1 MAKFQ
6 RPASPAPR
14 DPLGKVYPCLL
25 PVLLFLAVTAI
36 SRQFAVGFAV
46 VCFLLVLGRT
56 PLGRL
61 RRRVS
66 LLTAAVVLYSLVY
79 LASGLWCSFGSY
91 AARESIKML
100 IALAVFGLVLARTG
114 KDKLSGLLWALN
126 GVLAVVSFLCI
137 DASGWLLP
145 TQGFSALMKLF
156 HSNYPLSTIG
166 YESGVRITGIFSNAN
181 VSAGLIAFGL
191 LVSLYLY
198 KTAQCEKGRA
208 AAAAALGVEALAF
221 FLSFSMGAMAAF
233 GVTCLVYVLCAGKGH
248 RLPLFLLMLECVVV
262 TVACAFAAYPFLG
275 TGSILPD
282 LLAFVCGGGIWAL
295 DRFAGRRAAA
305 TLENRSKAVAIAGG
319 ALAAL
324 AVVYVV
330 LAMQLTG
337 GTTLTEGAPLSRAIY
352 PDAGTYTVIVDG
364 ADAQVQ
370 IYTQNDV
377 QLMMHTNTV
386 LYEGSL
392 SQASFTVPEDSRVV
406 WFVLSGDG
414 ALNAVTLSDGTK
426 LPLGYKLLPGFAAN
440 RLQGLRAN
448 QNFIQRLV
456 FFRDGIQL
464 WKQSPLIGWGVGGV
478 EGQLTS
484 VQSFYYESKYIH
496 NQLIQIL
503 DEAGILGLGSFLLL
517 LGSAIWTLLRRRRE
531 EDPLVPMLAACLTMM
546 ICHSMTEVVW
556 SAQMYQVVVY
566 VLFAVLIIR
575 FAPAAEGKRSLTV
588 GAGLAAALGIIV
600 LVFTGFQASSLL
612 AARSFQALEDEDLS
626 VSQFVARLQKL
637 DRMEVYDDSTYQIN
651 AMANALQMDSVTGR
665 GIAAGYAKKL
675 EATGEF
681 DNCYHAAAYYYLPLR
696 DFAGFFRVSQTGLA
710 QEASN
715 PAAWNSIT
723 NLYAQAAGQ
732 LEPEELEDFLPGVAD
747 FAGQLA
753 DFNSSGR
760 LEEIVLEDEN
770 QVFLDAAVSLAESGA
785 DGETAYGILQ
795 ALLGE

>member
-6 RPASPAPR
+6 RPAAPAPR

-46 VCFLLVLGRT
+46 VCILLALGRT
-56 PLGRL
+56 PLGQL

-79 LASGLWCSFGSY
+79 LASGLWCHFGEY
-91 AARESIKML
+91 AARESIKIL
-100 IALAVFGLVLARTG
+100 IALAVFGLVLARTRE
-114 KDKLSGLLWALN
+114 DKLSSLLWTLN
-126 GVLAVVSFLCI
+126 GMLAVVSFLCI

-145 TQGFSALMKLF
+145 TRGFSALMKLF
-156 HSNYPLSTIG
+156 HSSYPLDTIG

-181 VSAGLIAFGL
+181 VSAGLIAFA
-191 LVSLYLY
+191 LVISLYLY

-208 AAAAALGVEALAF
+208 AAAVALGVEALAF

-233 GVTCLVYVLCAGKGH
+233 GITCLVYVLCSGKGH
-248 RLPLFLLMLECVVV
+248 RLPLFLLMLECIVV
-262 TVACAFAAYPFLG
+262 TVVCAFAAYPFLG

-282 LLAFVCGGGIWAL
+282 LLAFVCGGAIWVL
-295 DRFAGRRAAA
+295 DRFVGRKAAA
-305 TLENRSKAVAIAGG
+305 ALEGRGKVVAVAGG
-319 ALAAL
+319 VLAAL

-330 LAMQLTG
+330 LAMNVTG
-337 GTTLTEGAPLSRAIY
+337 GTTLAEGSSLSRAIY
-352 PDAGTYTVIVDG
+352 PGAGEYTVTVDG
-364 ADAQVQ
+364 VDAQVQ

-406 WFVLSGDG
+406 WFALSGNG
-414 ALNAVTLSDGTK
+414 TLNAVTLSDGTK

-440 RLQGLRAN
+440 RLQGLKAN

-464 WKQSPLIGWGVGGV
+464 WKQSPIIGWGVGGV

-496 NQLIQIL
+496 NQLIQIM
-503 DEAGILGLGSFLLL
+503 DEAGILGLGCFLFL
-517 LGSAIWTLLRRRRE
+517 LGSAIWTLVRRRKE
-531 EDPLVPMLAACLTMM
+531 EDPILAMLAACLTMM

-566 VLFAVLIIR
+566 AVFAVIIIR
-575 FAPAAEGKRSLTV
+575 CAPAAEGRR
-588 GAGLAAALGIIV
+588 AAAPGIV
-600 LVFTGFQASSLL
+600 LTATLWAVVVVFAAFQASSLL
-612 AARSFQALEDEDLS
+612 AARSFMAMEEEDLS

-651 AMANALQMDSVTGR
+651 AMANALQMETVSGR
-665 GIAAGYAKKL
+665 GLAASYAKKL

-681 DNCYHAAAYYYLPLR
+681 DNCYYAAAHYYLPVR
-696 DFAGFFRVSQTGLA
+696 DFEGFFRATRTGVL
-710 QEASN
+710 QEGSN
-715 PAAWNSIT
+715 AAAWNSIAR
-723 NLYAQAAGQ
+723 LYAQAAVQ
-732 LEPEELEDFLPGVAD
+732 LEPEDLEEFLDGVVAYRD
-747 FAGQLA
+747 LLE

-760 LEEIVLEDEN
+760 MEQIVLEDAN
-770 QVFLDAAVSLAESGA
+770 RLFLDTAATLAENGA
-785 DGETAYGILQ
+785 DGEAAA
-795 ALLGE
+795 ALLNTLFGE